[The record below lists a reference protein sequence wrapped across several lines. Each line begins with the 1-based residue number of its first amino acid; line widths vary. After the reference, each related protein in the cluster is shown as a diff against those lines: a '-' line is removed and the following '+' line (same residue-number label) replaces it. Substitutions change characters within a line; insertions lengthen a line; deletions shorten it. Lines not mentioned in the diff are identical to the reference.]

1 MTASLSHNIAIL
13 MKILAAALCLLP
25 TLASAADIPGLVVG
39 QASVID
45 GDTIEIHGQRI
56 RLEGIDAPESNQVC
70 EAKGKRDVACG
81 RDAAWFLADIIGR
94 QTVYCS
100 QTGTDRYRRVL
111 AECEVGGKDIGDAM
125 VRSGHALAYR
135 RYSTRYVMAED
146 AARAAKAGMWAYDFL
161 PPWEWRALEKGR

>member
-1 MTASLSHNIAIL
+1 

-25 TLASAADIPGLVVG
+25 FAATAFDITGLLVG
-39 QASVID
+39 QASVVD

-81 RDAAWFLADIIGR
+81 QQAALFLADLIGR
-94 QTVYCS
+94 QTVYCT
-100 QTGTDRYRRVL
+100 QTGTDRYKRVL
-111 AECEVGGKDIGDAM
+111 ADCEVAGRNIGDAM

-135 RYSTRYVMAED
+135 RYSRRHVAAED
-146 AARAAKAGMWAYDFL
+146 AAKAAKAGMWAYDFL
-161 PPWEWRALEKGR
+161 PPWEWRALEKLPRR

>member
-1 MTASLSHNIAIL
+1 VRARWLAI
-13 MKILAAALCLLP
+13 ALCLLP
-25 TLASAADIPGLVVG
+25 FAATATDIPGLVVG

-70 EAKGKRDVACG
+70 EAQGKRDVRCG
-81 RDAAWFLADIIGR
+81 QQAALFLADMIGR

-111 AECEVGGKDIGDAM
+111 ADCEVAGRNIGDAM

-135 RYSTRYVMAED
+135 RYSTRHVAAED
-146 AARAAKAGMWAYDFL
+146 AARAAKAGMWRYDFL
-161 PPWEWRALEKGR
+161 PPWEWRALEKLRGR